1 MAANVFIG
9 EKLRKALQFRG
20 MRMAELARRTG
31 ISRQSLSL
39 YANDENQP
47 SAKNIITISTELGF
61 PANFFMTED
70 GNKTSTQNIYF
81 RSQASARKMDQNA
94 EKIKVDY
101 TARMYEVLQDY
112 IDFPGLSLPDTM
124 NFRNH
129 ITEPENMEA
138 DQVRDDIEKLA
149 ADVRKEW
156 ALGNGPIEN
165 LQYLLA
171 SHGIIVVGFNDVDNK
186 IDAFTQKVF
195 LKGRGAVYIIALATG
210 FKPMTR
216 LRFDMAHELGHILM
230 HNWDDDN
237 ESLEKTQFNNLER
250 QANMFASAF
259 LLPADSF
266 RQDILP
272 YANKLEYYR
281 FLKGKWKVSMQAMM
295 YRAREIGVI
304 SGSQFVYLMRK
315 VSANHERKNEKGDKP
330 GTLDATVFQEAI
342 DLLIRGHYITVE
354 KLVNEFRTRGIYL
367 NTKDME
373 DLMGLRAGTL
383 SMSPQTLK
391 FRPKLKQLDF
401 ND

>member
-1 MAANVFIG
+1 MAANIFIG
-9 EKLRKALQFRG
+9 KKLKEALQFRG

-47 SAKNIITISTELGF
+47 SANNIIEISTKLGF

-70 GNKTSTQNIYF
+70 NHATATQNTYF
-81 RSQASARKMDQNA
+81 RSQAAARRLDRNA

-112 IDFPGLSLPDTM
+112 IDFPRLSLPNTIT
-124 NFRNH
+124 FRNRVA
-129 ITEPENMEA
+129 EPENMEA
-138 DQVRDDIEKLA
+138 NQVRDDIEKLA
-149 ADVRKEW
+149 SQVRKEW
-156 ALGNGPIEN
+156 ALGTGPIEN

-171 SHGIIVVGFNDVDNK
+171 SHGIIVVGFNDVDDK
-186 IDAFTQKVF
+186 IDAFSQKVF
-195 LKGRGAVYIIALATG
+195 LKGEGAVYIIALATG
-210 FKPMTR
+210 IKPMTR

-237 ESLEKTQFNNLER
+237 ESLEKAQFNNLER

-266 RQDILP
+266 SQDIAP

-295 YRAREIGVI
+295 YRARELNII
-304 SGSQFVYLMRK
+304 SANQFAYLMRK
-315 VSANHERKNEKGDKP
+315 VSANHERTHENGDVP
-330 GTLDATVFQEAI
+330 GKLDATIFQGAI
-342 DLLIRGHYITVE
+342 DLLINGGYITKE
-354 KLVNEFRTRGIYL
+354 KLLNAFQMKGIYL
-367 NTKDME
+367 NTNDME
-373 DLMGLRAGTL
+373 NLMGLRTGTL
-383 SMSPQTLK
+383 HISPKIVNFT
-391 FRPKLKQLDF
+391 PKLEKMDH
-401 ND
+401 NG

>member
-9 EKLRKALQFRG
+9 EKLREALQFRG

-81 RSQASARKMDQNA
+81 RSQASARKMAQNA

-156 ALGNGPIEN
+156 ALGNGPIDN

-171 SHGIIVVGFNDVDNK
+171 SHGIIVVGFSDVDNK
-186 IDAFTQKVF
+186 IDAFSKKVF

-210 FKPMTR
+210 VKPMTR
-216 LRFDMAHELGHILM
+216 LQFDMAHELGHILM

-266 RQDILP
+266 RQDIAP

-295 YRAREIGVI
+295 YRARELNVI
-304 SGSQFVYLMRK
+304 SGSQFAYLMRK
-315 VSANHERKNEKGDKP
+315 VSANHERKCEKGDQP
-330 GTLDATVFQEAI
+330 GILNDTVFQGAI

-354 KLVNEFRTRGIYL
+354 KLVNEFQTRGICL
-367 NTKDME
+367 NPRDME
-373 DLMGLRAGTL
+373 NLMGLRDGTL
-383 SMSPQTLK
+383 SMSPQILH
-391 FRPKLKQLDF
+391 FRPKLKRF
-401 ND
+401 EPNN